1 VVEAANHVRGAAVA
15 SRQGRARSHR
25 VPGVCHVDNIAS
37 ARLLEHSG
45 LAPEGRLVRYAV
57 LPNISAEPQDC
68 LLFAKALR

>member
-15 SRQGRARSHR
+15 ARGPER
-25 VPGVCHVDNIAS
+25 TAFCHVDNIAS